1 MYPVSPYSGF
11 FPKYAV
17 MNKAFSE
24 DEIAKIRFLEKIIK
38 FGDGVVVGPSGE
50 NTSSEERDC
59 KVSFLNVDDNTTWI
73 YQRIAAHVSR
83 VNYDKFMENVRHI
96 APIQYTMYKKEQ
108 HYNWHNDVIPYWSP
122 YTRKISGILML
133 SDPDEYEGGDLEM
146 VVNGN
151 PSEPEILKLKRGEIV
166 WFCPSFPHKVHPVTK
181 GTRRTLVLWV
191 EGDRD
196 Y

>member
-1 MYPVSPYSGF
+1 MINGAVVALNSIISQFDKIKEKGIITIREKSG
-11 FPKYAV
+11 
-17 MNKAFSE
+17 
-24 DEIAKIRFLEKIIK
+24 
-38 FGDGVVVGPSGE
+38 
-50 NTSSEERDC
+50 
-59 KVSFLNVDDNTTWI
+59 
-73 YQRIAAHVSR
+73 SR

-122 YTRKISGILML
+122 YTRKISGVLML
-133 SDPDEYEGGDLEM
+133 SDPDEYEGGDLEII
-146 VVNGN
+146 VNGN
-151 PSEPEILKLKRGEIV
+151 PSQPEIIKLKKGEIV
-166 WFCPSFPHKVHPVTK
+166 WFCPTFSHKVHPVTK